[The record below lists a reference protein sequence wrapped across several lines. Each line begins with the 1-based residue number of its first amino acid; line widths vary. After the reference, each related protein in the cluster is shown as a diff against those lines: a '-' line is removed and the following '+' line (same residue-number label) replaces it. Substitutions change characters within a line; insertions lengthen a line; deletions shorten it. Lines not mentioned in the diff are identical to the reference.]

1 MGFVWSEIKKWA
13 KANGMEPTKSK
24 DGLYHFDGQ
33 SHKDIEPIVK
43 LIYNKITNNK
53 WKEHQEKFNEKN
65 S

>member
-33 SHKDIEPIVK
+33 SHKDIEPIDRK
-43 LIYNKITNNK
+43 STRL
-53 WKEHQEKFNEKN
+53 N
-65 S
+65 SSHT